1 MAYLGRMIG
10 VMLGLGSYRDTAR
23 LSASRAERMT
33 GLEFTVIERPPK
45 GFPQGEFL
53 GYVKL
58 DLFNLIDADRVLYLD
73 ADTVV
78 LRPWDLA
85 ALSDRDEFVCV
96 RDQFIGLYPD
106 YDADI
111 PRSGYFNSGV
121 FIANRKNHES
131 LFAFA
136 SRLWRSG
143 ARSLPIEDQS
153 ALNYAVHALRTPM
166 HFLPDE
172 FNYLRAHLDGRDTD
186 DRVVVAHYTPSGI
199 EIAHRKLMELAVEQ
213 H

>member
-1 MAYLGRMIG
+1 M
-10 VMLGLGSYRDTAR
+10 MLGLGSYRDTAR
-23 LSASRAERMT
+23 LSASRAEHMT

-45 GFPQGEFL
+45 DFPPDEFL

-58 DLFNLIDADRVLYLD
+58 ALFDLVDADRVLYLD

-96 RDQFIGLYPD
+96 RDQFIGLYPN
-106 YDADI
+106 YDVDI
-111 PRSGYFNSGV
+111 PRPHYFNTGV
-121 FIANRKNHES
+121 FIANRKSHEP
-131 LFAFA
+131 LFDFA

-143 ARSLPIEDQS
+143 TLSLPIEDQS
-153 ALNYAVHALRTPM
+153 ALNYAVRALRTPV
-166 HFLPDE
+166 HLLPDE
-172 FNYLRAHLDGRDTD
+172 FNYLRAHLDGRDTN

-199 EIAHRKLMELAVEQ
+199 EFAHRKLVELAVDQ
-213 H
+213 HDDNVPP